1 MNNTYDVIIIGSGP
15 AGMSAAIY
23 ASRGNLK
30 TLIIEKDTPGGQMVK
45 TEKITNYPG
54 YKEIDGA
61 TLAYNMYEQVLS
73 LNIPYAYEDVIDI
86 KKENDKFLVI
96 TNSNEYISKNIIIA
110 TGTLYN
116 SLGVRNEKKYLG
128 KGISY
133 CAVCDGKLFTNK
145 DILVIGGGD
154 SALKESIYLSTF
166 AKKIYLIHRRNEFR
180 GALNLQENVKAN
192 PKIEIFTPYVLNT
205 INGNEK
211 IDNVEIKNV
220 LTNET
225 KILNVSGIFPFIGS
239 SPSTYFLKNLN
250 LEYLNGYIKV
260 DDNFKTN
267 IKNVYAVG
275 DVINSNLRQIV
286 TACSSGAIAAQDIA
300 NNNN

>member
-1 MNNTYDVIIIGSGP
+1 MSNTYDVIIIGSGP

-23 ASRGNLK
+23 ATRGNLK

-73 LNIPYAYEDVIDI
+73 LNIPYAYEDVINL
-86 KKENDKFLVI
+86 KKENNKFLVTT
-96 TNSNEYISKNIIIA
+96 TNNEYIAKNIIIA

-116 SLGVRNEKKYLG
+116 PLGIKTEKKYLG

-145 DILVIGGGD
+145 DILVVGGGD
-154 SALKESIYLSTF
+154 SALKESLYLSSF
-166 AKKIYLIHRRNEFR
+166 ARKIYLIHRRNEFR

-192 PKIEIFTPYVLNT
+192 SKIEILTPYVLNA
-205 INGNEK
+205 INGNET
-211 IDNVEIKNV
+211 IENVEIKNV

-225 KILNVSGIFPFIGS
+225 KLLSVSGIFPFIGS
-239 SPSTYFLKNLN
+239 APSTYFLKNLN
-250 LEYLNGYIKV
+250 IEYLNGYIKV
-260 DDNFKTN
+260 DNNFKTN
-267 IKNVYAVG
+267 IDNVYAVG
-275 DVINSNLRQIV
+275 DVINTNLRQIV
-286 TACSSGAIAAQDIA
+286 TACSSGAIAAQDIV
-300 NNNN
+300 NNN